1 MTDEERRAKL
11 IVPAG
16 KIRLVIDT
24 DAKNEVDDQFA
35 IAWALTSPE
44 RFDVEAVYAAP
55 FSTAFSDRDD
65 EPEEL
70 REKAG
75 KLVGSADTPADG
87 MRQSY
92 DEIVRI
98 YDLLGLDP
106 AGKVF
111 YGSERYMLSDG
122 PVDSP
127 AARDLIGRAKASDE
141 TLYVAALGAIT
152 NVASAL
158 AMAPEIAEKIVVIWL
173 GGQPQWAQ
181 SAKEFNLMQDVPAV
195 RVVIESGV
203 PLLMIPCMNVASL
216 LTTAEDELRAKLG
229 GRNALCDFLL
239 SNVFPAFTDPEAA
252 FAHLKL
258 DRKGYLIGRNDYED
272 AYLDLFKTEHIS
284 WSRIIWDISTIA
296 FLKNPNWVTSKECPA
311 PHLTDEMQWVPASP
325 EEARHTVR
333 IANYCLRD
341 FIFGDLFYCL
351 TEKVH

>member
-98 YDLLGLDP
+98 
-106 AGKVF
+106 
-111 YGSERYMLSDG
+111 
-122 PVDSP
+122 
-127 AARDLIGRAKASDE
+127 AK
-141 TLYVAALGAIT
+141 
-152 NVASAL
+152 
-158 AMAPEIAEKIVVIWL
+158 
-173 GGQPQWAQ
+173 
-181 SAKEFNLMQDVPAV
+181 
-195 RVVIESGV
+195 
-203 PLLMIPCMNVASL
+203 
-216 LTTAEDELRAKLG
+216 
-229 GRNALCDFLL
+229 
-239 SNVFPAFTDPEAA
+239 
-252 FAHLKL
+252 
-258 DRKGYLIGRNDYED
+258 
-272 AYLDLFKTEHIS
+272 
-284 WSRIIWDISTIA
+284 
-296 FLKNPNWVTSKECPA
+296 
-311 PHLTDEMQWVPASP
+311 
-325 EEARHTVR
+325 
-333 IANYCLRD
+333 
-341 FIFGDLFYCL
+341 
-351 TEKVH
+351 